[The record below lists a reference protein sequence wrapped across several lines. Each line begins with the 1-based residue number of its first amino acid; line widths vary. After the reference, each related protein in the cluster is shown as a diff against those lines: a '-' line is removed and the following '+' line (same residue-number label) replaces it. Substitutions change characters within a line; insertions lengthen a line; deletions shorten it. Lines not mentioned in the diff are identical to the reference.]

1 MRVLQTRREN
11 FLVSLAIR
19 WVVTTGAVWVTV
31 FILQSQMKEPPK
43 METIIL
49 AGLILG
55 LLNALVRPIVIVLT
69 LPATLFTF
77 GLFIFLI
84 NAFMLWLTSYFSYLM
99 GRSFEFKGFGWVLLA
114 SLLISIVSAILNRL
128 VKGSS
133 ESNMKIHFRNRK

>member
-1 MRVLQTRREN
+1 M
-11 FLVSLAIR
+11 
-19 WVVTTGAVWVTV
+19 TV
-31 FILQSQMKEPPK
+31 FVLQSQMKEPPK

-84 NAFMLWLTSYFSYLM
+84 NAFMLWLTSYFSYLI
-99 GRSFEFKGFGWVLLA
+99 GRSFEFNGFGWVLLA
-114 SLLISIVSAILNRL
+114 SLLISIVSALLNRL
-128 VKGSS
+128 VKGPS
-133 ESNMKIHFRNRK
+133 ESKIDIRFRNRK

>member
-1 MRVLQTRREN
+1 MQTKRES
-11 FLVSLAIR
+11 FLISLAIR

-31 FILQSQMKEPPK
+31 FVLQSQMKEPPK

-84 NAFMLWLTSYFSYLM
+84 NAFMLWLTSYFSYLI
-99 GRSFEFKGFGWVLLA
+99 GRSFEFNGFGWVLLA
-114 SLLISIVSAILNRL
+114 SLLISIVSALLNRL
-128 VKGSS
+128 VKGPS
-133 ESNMKIHFRNRK
+133 ESKIDIRFRNRK

>member
-1 MRVLQTRREN
+1 MQTKRES
-11 FLVSLAIR
+11 FLISLAIR

-31 FILQSQMKEPPK
+31 FVLQSQMKEPPK

-84 NAFMLWLTSYFSYLM
+84 NAFMLWLTSYISYLM
-99 GRSFEFKGFGWVLLA
+99 GRSFEFNSFGWVLLA
-114 SLLISIVSAILNRL
+114 SLLISIVSAL
-128 VKGSS
+128 
-133 ESNMKIHFRNRK
+133 

>member
-1 MRVLQTRREN
+1 M
-11 FLVSLAIR
+11 
-19 WVVTTGAVWVTV
+19 TV

-43 METIIL
+43 FVTIIL

-77 GLFIFLI
+77 GLFIFVI
-84 NAFMLWLTSYFSYLM
+84 NAFMLWLTSYFIGS
-99 GRSFEFKGFGWVLLA
+99 SFEFNSFGWVLLA
-114 SLLISIVSAILNRL
+114 SLLISIVSALLNRL

-133 ESNMKIHFRNRK
+133 ESNMEIRFRDRK